1 MKICVLLST
10 YNGERYL
17 EEQLESLVKQ
27 ENVDVS
33 ILVRDDG
40 STDKTCE
47 ILSKWQNKGL
57 LTWYSGGNKGF
68 AMSFMDLLCH
78 SGDYDYYAFCD
89 QDDIWLPNKLD
100 MAIKHLSVIQHP
112 NKLYC
117 SDALYY
123 KNGENYGLIK
133 KYIPKYNIYTCL
145 VQNIAAG
152 CTMVFSQGL
161 RNLIASRMP
170 SFIIAHDFWIYQVA
184 LILGDV
190 YYDANSYILYRQHD
204 NNQIGA
210 KTGSLEKWKRRISR
224 LLKSSEKES
233 RSLQAKELLK
243 CYCNEMDDEKQKI
256 VYRIAEYKKNIWTRS
271 RLFFDGRYTMGRLMN
286 NVLMRIRIVL
296 GKL

>member
-17 EEQLESLVKQ
+17 EEQLESLVRQ

-40 STDKTCE
+40 STDRTCE

-57 LTWYSGGNKGF
+57 LTWYRGGNKGF
-68 AMSFMDLLCH
+68 AMSFMDLLYN

-89 QDDIWLPNKLD
+89 QDDIWLPEKLET
-100 MAIKHLSVIQHP
+100 AIKHLSAIQHP

-117 SDALYY
+117 SDAFYY

-133 KYIPKYNIYTCL
+133 KNIPNYNIYTCL
-145 VQNIAAG
+145 VQNIAPG
-152 CTMVFSQGL
+152 CTMVFSRGL
-161 RNLIASRMP
+161 RNLLSSRKP
-170 SFIIAHDFWIYQVA
+170 SFIIAHDYWIYQVA
-184 LILGDV
+184 LILGKV
-190 YYDANSYILYRQHD
+190 YYDSNSYILYRQHD

-210 KTGSLEKWKRRISR
+210 KTGICEKWRRRISR
-224 LLKSSEKES
+224 LFKSSEKDS
-233 RSLQAKELLK
+233 RALQAKELLK
-243 CYCNEMDDEKQKI
+243 CYFNEMDCDKQTI
-256 VYRIAEYKKNIWTRS
+256 IYRVANYKKNIGTRS
-271 RLFFDGRYTMGRLMN
+271 RLFFDGRYTMGHIMN
-286 NVLMRIRIVL
+286 DVLLRMRIVF

>member
-1 MKICVLLST
+1 MNICVLLST

-17 EEQLESLVKQ
+17 EEQLESLVRQK
-27 ENVDVS
+27 NVNIS

-40 STDKTCE
+40 STDQTCE

-57 LTWYSGGNKGF
+57 LTWYSGDNKGF
-68 AMSFMDLLCH
+68 AMSFMDLLFH

-89 QDDIWLPNKLD
+89 QDDIWLPDKLET
-100 MAIKHLSVIQHP
+100 AIKHLSVIQHP
-112 NKLYC
+112 IKLYC
-117 SDALYY
+117 SDAFYY
-123 KNGENYGLIK
+123 KNGVNYGLIK
-133 KYIPKYNIYTCL
+133 KYIPKFNIYTCL

-152 CTMVFSQGL
+152 CTMVFSHGL
-161 RNLIASRMP
+161 RNLIITKMP

-184 LILGDV
+184 VILGEV

-210 KTGSLEKWKRRISR
+210 KTGICEKWKRRIFR
-224 LLKSSEKES
+224 LIKSSKKDS

-243 CYCNEMDDEKQKI
+243 CYFDEMDSEKKKI

-286 NVLMRIRIVL
+286 NVLMRMRIVL